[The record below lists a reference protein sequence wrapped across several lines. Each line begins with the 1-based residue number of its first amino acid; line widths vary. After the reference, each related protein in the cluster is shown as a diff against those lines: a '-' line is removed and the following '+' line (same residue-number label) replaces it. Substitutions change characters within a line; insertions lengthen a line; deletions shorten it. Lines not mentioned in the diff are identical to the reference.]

1 MLVADDGDATAD
13 GGNLL
18 LRPNLF
24 RFLFFLGLV
33 SSGARIFRRRGSR
46 SGGRWLWRGR
56 SGRLGLRRGLG
67 GTGIRAG
74 LGRLRRAV
82 QSGEESQ
89 NAGKNERAGHETYR
103 PLLLDRKSTR
113 LNSS

>member
-1 MLVADDGDATAD
+1 MLVADDGYATAD

-24 RFLFFLGLV
+24 CFFSLGLFFPGI
-33 SSGARIFRRRGSR
+33 RIFWRRVSR
-46 SGGRWLWRGR
+46 SG
-56 SGRLGLRRGLG
+56 GRLGLRRGLG

-82 QSGEESQ
+82 QSGKGSQ
-89 NAGKNERAGHETYR
+89 NSGKNERVAHETSR
-103 PLLLDRKSTR
+103 LFLLRRGRYKKYTG
-113 LNSS
+113 